1 MKPTIIPL
9 GEHVANRLDR
19 AEARKNVADVPLLEE
34 GHRQVQEMMEQPG
47 ADLKAER
54 ILKNEDN
61 KRADR
66 SGADLDHH
74 QQRETERENEQQI
87 AVAASNDLIDRELHV
102 KWSREEKNLENDGKN
117 EDLNQRMGAAADSS
131 PEDRKRQLDPV
142 VLGQEFVGGSEFER
156 HSGEML

>member
-1 MKPTIIPL
+1 
-9 GEHVANRLDR
+9 
-19 AEARKNVADVPLLEE
+19 
-34 GHRQVQEMMEQPG
+34 MMEQPR

-61 KRADR
+61 KRADGR
-66 SGADLDHH
+66 GADLDHH
-74 QQRETERENEQQI
+74 QQRETEHENEQKV

-117 EDLNQRMGAAADSS
+117 EDLNQRMGAPADSS

-142 VLGQEFVGGSEFER
+142 VLGREFVGGSEFEPLR
-156 HSGEML
+156 